1 MMQTAAVQKISEQN
15 SPYKAMLDRAYMIGY
30 TDAMNQERSR
40 RRAARER
47 RERKKYFAMQKL
59 NGVALLIFTA
69 VAIKI
74 LEGDATIAFITVPL
88 GLSMLLSKEMLIIN
102 KYYWKCEEKGGKRGA
117 VMRFVIQGLK
127 YDTDK
132 MKKIANVKKWYKTN
146 SLLVKAIYGNEEVGT
161 TYDCELWRSEKGNW
175 LLTHTED
182 YNTKVGH
189 AITEEEAK
197 SLLMRYAPDIYET
210 EFEEI
215 PEA

>member
-88 GLSMLLSKEMLIIN
+88 
-102 KYYWKCEEKGGKRGA
+102 
-117 VMRFVIQGLK
+117 VIHAFIQR
-127 YDTDK
+127 
-132 MKKIANVKKWYKTN
+132 NVGYQ
-146 SLLVKAIYGNEEVGT
+146 
-161 TYDCELWRSEKGNW
+161 
-175 LLTHTED
+175 
-182 YNTKVGH
+182 
-189 AITEEEAK
+189 
-197 SLLMRYAPDIYET
+197 
-210 EFEEI
+210 
-215 PEA
+215 

>member
-30 TDAMNQERSR
+30 TDAMNQERSH

-88 GLSMLLSKEMLIIN
+88 GLTIVGNNQAGFTIAFAKDSETVIDAEFKAQPMDKEGTLIL
-102 KYYWKCEEKGGKRGA
+102 Y
-117 VMRFVIQGLK
+117 
-127 YDTDK
+127 
-132 MKKIANVKKWYKTN
+132 
-146 SLLVKAIYGNEEVGT
+146 
-161 TYDCELWRSEKGNW
+161 
-175 LLTHTED
+175 TED
-182 YNTKVGH
+182 IDK
-189 AITEEEAK
+189 TE
-197 SLLMRYAPDIYET
+197 
-210 EFEEI
+210 
-215 PEA
+215 